1 MSESDVVA
9 LTLIEVR
16 AETPDVKTF
25 LFQPAGGALHYEAG
39 QSMTLRLTIDGET
52 LFRTFSIAS
61 APGGETLALTIK
73 AHAGGRATRWMH
85 ETLQVGDVVEAR
97 RPRGRFSIVNRQG
110 DAVALVSAG
119 SGASPLMAML
129 RHLAEV
135 APETDIV
142 WLHAARTPG
151 DILFAN
157 ELGELQHRIRG
168 LRVAM
173 VVSRPAPGWFGFA
186 GRLTRRLAS
195 VAAPDLG
202 RREVFCCGPTAFMD
216 EVRLIHAAEGGR
228 RDHFHI
234 EHFGA
239 VAPAADIP
247 MPDAPESGFAVEMGD
262 KRFLARADETLLAAA
277 TRQTIVIPCGCE
289 SGMCGTCRVSL
300 VAGEVAMHHQGGL
313 SAEEEAAGYILAC
326 SSRPRSDLAIVLS

>member
-1 MSESDVVA
+1 MSGTDVLA

-16 AETPDVKTF
+16 AETPDIKTF
-25 LFQPAGGALHYEAG
+25 LFRPDGGPLHYEAG
-39 QSMTLRLTIDGET
+39 QSTTLRLPMDGET

-97 RPRGRFSIVNRQG
+97 RPRGRFTIANRQG

-129 RHLAEV
+129 RHLAQA

-151 DILFAN
+151 DILFAA
-157 ELGELQHRIRG
+157 ELEDLQRRIAG

-173 VVSRPAPGWFGFA
+173 VVSRPSPGWFGFS
-186 GRLTRRLAS
+186 GRLNRRLAS
-195 VAAPDLG
+195 VAVPDLG

-228 RDHFHI
+228 RDRFHF

-239 VAPAADIP
+239 VGPPAPVP
-247 MPDAPESGFAVEMGD
+247 MPDAPESGFAVHMGD
-262 KRFLARADETLLAAA
+262 KRFLARADETLLEAA
-277 TRQTIVIPCGCE
+277 TRQTIVIPCGCA
-289 SGMCGTCRVSL
+289 SGMCGTCRVTL
-300 VAGEVAMHHQGGL
+300 VAGEVAMHHEGGL
-313 SAEEEAAGYILAC
+313 SAEEEAEGYILAC
-326 SSRPRSDLAIVLS
+326 SSRPRSDIAIEL